1 MNLNCISTIG
11 YLDFNCF
18 ESFNYIELS
27 ITNLQSNIV
36 NHYLSL
42 RTDLDKG
49 MRTKTIKK
57 NRINVVTLGCSKNVY
72 DSEVLMG
79 QLKAS
84 GKDVVHEQE
93 GNVVVINTCGFIN
106 NAKEESV
113 NTILEF
119 IQKKEAGEVD
129 KVFVTGCL
137 SERYKPDLQKEIPNV
152 DQYFGTTE
160 LPGLLKALGAD
171 YKHELIGERLT
182 TTPKNYA
189 YLKIAEG
196 CDRPCSFCA
205 IPLMRG
211 KHKSTPIEQLV
222 VEAEKLAANGVKELI
237 LIAQDLTYYGLDLY
251 KKRNLSELLENLVK
265 VEGIDWIRLHYAF
278 PTGFP
283 MDVLDVMKREPK
295 ICNYLDIPL
304 QHISDAILKSMR
316 RGTTKEKTTKLLK
329 EFRAKV
335 PEMTIRTTLIV
346 GYPGETEEDFQTLKE
361 WVKEMR
367 FERLGCFTYSHEEN
381 THAYNLEDNVPEEV
395 KMQRANEI
403 MELQSQIS
411 WELNQEKIGKEFKVV
426 LDRKEGNYFVGRTE
440 FDSPDVDNEVLID
453 ATKTYLKTGEFTT
466 IKVVEAEDFDL
477 YGEVV

>member
-1 MNLNCISTIG
+1 
-11 YLDFNCF
+11 
-18 ESFNYIELS
+18 
-27 ITNLQSNIV
+27 
-36 NHYLSL
+36 
-42 RTDLDKG
+42 
-49 MRTKTIKK
+49 MRTKSLKK

-84 GKDVVHEQE
+84 GKDVVHEEE
-93 GNVVVINTCGFIN
+93 GNIVVINTCGFIN
-106 NAKEESV
+106 NAKEESI
-113 NTILEF
+113 NTILDF
-119 IQKKEAGEVD
+119 MQKKEDGEVD

-205 IPLMRG
+205 IPIMRG
-211 KHKSTPIEQLV
+211 KHRSTPIEDIV
-222 VEAEKLAANGVKELI
+222 IEAEKLAAKGVKELI

-251 KKRNLSELLENLVK
+251 KKRNLAELLEALVK
-265 VEGIDWIRLHYAF
+265 VEGVEWIRLHYAF

-283 MDVLDVMKREPK
+283 MDVLDVIKREPK

-304 QHISDAILKSMR
+304 QHISDHILKSMR
-316 RGTTKEKTTKLLK
+316 RGTTKEKTTKLLS
-329 EFRAKV
+329 EFRKAV

-346 GYPGETEEDFQTLKE
+346 GYPGETEEDFQELKQ
-361 WVKEMR
+361 WVTDMR

-381 THAYNLEDNVPEEV
+381 THAYNLEDDVPQEV
-395 KMQRANEI
+395 KQDRANQI
-403 MELQSQIS
+403 MEIQSQIS
-411 WELNQEKIGKEFKVV
+411 WELNQAKIGKEFKVV
-426 LDRKEGNYFVGRTE
+426 IDRKEGQYFVGRTE

-453 ATKTYLKTGEFTT
+453 ASKTYLKTGEFTT
-466 IKVVEAEDFDL
+466 VKIIEAEDFDL
-477 YGEVV
+477 YAEVVPS